1 MTPAERARRT
11 GGQVLRGLAM
21 GSVELVPGVS
31 SGTVAL
37 VLGIYERLVHAI
49 STAASAAGSL
59 LRGRPRETA
68 RHLAAFPWGW
78 VLTLLVGIAV
88 GVLVL
93 AGPLERLL
101 LDHPQA
107 MAGLFFGLIVGAV
120 VACRR
125 MLRRPTAAVGFAAA
139 FAAVVFFLV
148 LGLQTAGGDVVED
161 VSRPLWAFFLSGAVA
176 VCAMILPGVS
186 GSFIL
191 VLLGMYAQMLGA
203 LNERNL
209 PVIAVFL
216 LGCAIGLA
224 SFAKVLDWLLAH
236 HHDLVLGALIGLM
249 LGSLRLLWPW
259 PHGLDSP
266 EIGAPSG
273 TVAAPVLLAVAGFA
287 LVVLVD
293 RLAHPGRTGRSENV
307 RSRRR

>member
-1 MTPAERARRT
+1 MPADLRRAAA
-11 GGQVLRGLAM
+11 QLLRGFAM

-37 VLGIYERLVHAI
+37 VLGIYEKLVHTI

-59 LRGRPRETA
+59 LRGRLRETG
-68 RHLAAFPWGW
+68 RHLAAVPWAW
-78 VLTLLVGIAV
+78 LVTLLAGIGV
-88 GVLVL
+88 GVLLL
-93 AGPLERLL
+93 AGPLEQVL

-107 MAGLFFGLIVGAV
+107 MAGLFFGLIAGAV
-120 VACRR
+120 VVCWG
-125 MLRRPTAAVGFAAA
+125 MIRRPSPRIVAVMAV
-139 FAAVVFFLV
+139 AAVVFFAV
-148 LGLQTAGGDVVED
+148 LGLQGGSEEAAAD

-176 VCAMILPGVS
+176 VCAMILPGIS

-191 VLLGMYAQMLGA
+191 LLLGMYAEVLGA

-209 PVIAVFL
+209 PVIVVFL

-224 SFAKVLDWLLAH
+224 SFAKVLDWLLAR

-249 LGSLRLLWPW
+249 LGSLRILWPW

-266 EIGAPSG
+266 ELAAPTG
-273 TVAAPVLLAVAGFA
+273 PVAAPVLLALLGCAVVVA
-287 LVVLVD
+287 VD
-293 RLAHPGRTGRSENV
+293 RTGRLLVARRESV
-307 RSRRR
+307 RG

>member
-1 MTPAERARRT
+1 
-11 GGQVLRGLAM
+11 M
-21 GSVELVPGVS
+21 GAVELVPGVS

-68 RHLAAFPWGW
+68 GHLAAIPWGW
-78 VLTLLVGIAV
+78 VLALLGGIAV

-101 LDHPQA
+101 LDHAQA
-107 MAGLFFGLIVGAV
+107 MAGLFFGLVVGAV
-120 VACRR
+120 VACWGI
-125 MLRRPTAAVGFAAA
+125 LRRPTAAVGFATAL
-139 FAAVVFFLV
+139 AAVVFFLV
-148 LGLQTAGGDVVED
+148 LGLQGSGGEAAEAVT
-161 VSRPLWAFFLSGAVA
+161 RPLWAFFLSGAVA
-176 VCAMILPGVS
+176 VCAMILPGIS

-203 LNERNL
+203 LNERDL

-224 SFAKVLDWLLAH
+224 SFAKVLDWLLARY
-236 HHDLVLGALIGLM
+236 HDLVLGALIGLM

-273 TVAAPVLLAVAGFA
+273 SVLAPTLLAVTGFV
-287 LVVLVD
+287 LVVVVD
-293 RLAHPGRTGRSENV
+293 RAGRVLAGRRMTARD
-307 RSRRR
+307 